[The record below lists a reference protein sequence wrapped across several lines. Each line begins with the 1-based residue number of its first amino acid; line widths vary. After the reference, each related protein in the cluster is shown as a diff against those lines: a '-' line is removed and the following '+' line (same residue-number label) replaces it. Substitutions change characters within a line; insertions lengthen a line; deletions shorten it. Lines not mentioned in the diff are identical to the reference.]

1 MTQMTLVNS
10 ESADALVHC
19 PGAIPHG
26 RRMLGTPFFQA
37 ALCSCRSL
45 ETVGPITGTR
55 NGAVLSGPGVMS
67 GRSGPGAAISQ
78 RTPEWAWL
86 DLLHLADPHPASCLP
101 FRKDRALVW
110 LPSQEGGGCLWSV
123 SQLPRQGKSLQGTEA
138 PKETSLW
145 QRENRFPQH
154 PFSWQLEA
162 I

>member
-1 MTQMTLVNS
+1 MPLSTV
-10 ESADALVHC
+10 
-19 PGAIPHG
+19 
-26 RRMLGTPFFQA
+26 LGQSPVGGTFFQA

-45 ETVGPITGTR
+45 ETVCPITGTR
-55 NGAVLSGPGVMS
+55 NGAVLSGSGVMS

-78 RTPEWAWL
+78 GTLEWAWL
-86 DLLHLADPHPASCLP
+86 DLLHLADPQPASCLP
-101 FRKDRALVW
+101 FRKDIALVR
-110 LPSQEGGGCLWSV
+110 LSSQEGGGCLWSV
-123 SQLPRQGKSLQGTEA
+123 SSQLPRQGKSLRGTEA